1 MASTAENTF
10 RDDWMPLN
18 PPVTQPTISS
28 EESIELLHRL
38 LENLETVIR
47 GKRTTLELLLCCL
60 AAEGHALLEDIPGT
74 GKTTLAKALALSM
87 GCEFKRVQFTPD
99 LLPTDIL
106 GASIFNPQTG
116 TFSFNP
122 GPIFC
127 NVLVAD
133 EINRAS
139 PRTQSALLEAMGEQQ
154 VTIDGQTRRLDL
166 PFLCIATQNPVEFH
180 GTYPLPEAQLDRFSV
195 RLALGYVSEEEEL
208 RILQT
213 QQRGQP
219 LDQVQPVTNAGQI
232 LALQQAV
239 RNVILEESVSRY
251 LLRLVAATRNAEGV
265 QLGVSTRGSLQFA
278 RMAAATA
285 LMHGRDY
292 VLPEDLKQLAE
303 PVLAHR
309 LVLDTQSRYAGMD
322 KATVVRDVVD
332 RVPVPR

>member
-1 MASTAENTF
+1 
-10 RDDWMPLN
+10 MPLN
-18 PPVTQPTISS
+18 PPSGQNAICADLSTQ
-28 EESIELLHRL
+28 LLERL
-38 LENLETVIR
+38 LDNLEKVIR
-47 GKRTTLELLLCCL
+47 GKRETLKLLLCCL

-87 GCEFKRVQFTPD
+87 RCEFKRVQFTPD

-106 GASIFNPQTG
+106 GASIFNPQQG

-122 GPIFC
+122 GPIFA

-154 VTIDGQTRRLDL
+154 VTIDGHTRPLDS

-195 RLALGYVSEEEEL
+195 RLTLGYVSEDEEL
-208 RILQT
+208 RILET

-219 LDQVQPVTNAGQI
+219 LHDVQPVASADEIIG
-232 LALQQAV
+232 LQQAV
-239 RNVILEESVSRY
+239 RNVMMEESVSRY
-251 LLRLVAATRNAEGV
+251 LLRLVSATRDAIGV
-265 QLGVSTRGSLQFA
+265 QLGVSTRGSLQLA
-278 RMAAATA
+278 RMARAYA
-285 LMHGRDY
+285 LIQGRDY
-292 VLPEDLKQLAE
+292 VLPEDLKRLAE

-309 LVLDTQSRYAGMD
+309 LVLDTQSRYSGTD
-322 KATVVRDVVD
+322 KSTVIHDLID
-332 RVPVPR
+332 RVPIPR

>member
-1 MASTAENTF
+1 MVPVSLKFFVRA
-10 RDDWMPLN
+10 MQLN
-18 PPVTQPTISS
+18 SPETQPAMNS
-28 EESIELLHRL
+28 EQSAQLLGRL
-38 LENLETVIR
+38 LANLETVIR
-47 GKRTTLELLLCCL
+47 GKRETLELLLCCL

-74 GKTTLAKALALSM
+74 GKTTLAKSLALSM
-87 GCEFKRVQFTPD
+87 QCKFKRVQFTPD

-106 GASIFNPQTG
+106 GASIFNPQQG
-116 TFSFNP
+116 TFTFNP
-122 GPIFC
+122 GPIFA

-154 VTIDGQTRRLDL
+154 VTIDGQTRPLDL

-195 RLALGYVSEEEEL
+195 RLSLGYVSEDEEL
-208 RILQT
+208 RILES

-219 LDQVQPVTNAGQI
+219 LAMVKPVADGEQI

-239 RNVILEESVSRY
+239 RNVLMEASVSRY
-251 LLRLVAATRNAEGV
+251 LIRLVAATRHAVGV
-265 QLGVSTRGSLQFA
+265 QLGVSTRGSLQYA
-278 RMAAATA
+278 RMARAYA
-285 LMHGRDY
+285 LMRGRDY

-309 LVLDTQSRYAGMD
+309 LVLDTQSRYAGTD
-322 KATVVRDVVD
+322 KITLIQDLID
-332 RVPVPR
+332 QVPVPR

>member
-1 MASTAENTF
+1 ML
-10 RDDWMPLN
+10 LN
-18 PPVTQPTISS
+18 PPSGQNAISADQS
-28 EESIELLHRL
+28 SQLLQRL
-38 LENLETVIR
+38 LDNLEKVIR
-47 GKRTTLELLLCCL
+47 GKRDTLKLLLCCL

-87 GCEFKRVQFTPD
+87 QCEFKRVQFTPD

-106 GASIFNPQTG
+106 GASIFNPQQG

-122 GPIFC
+122 GPIFA

-154 VTIDGQTRRLDL
+154 VTIDGQTRPLDS
-166 PFLCIATQNPVEFH
+166 PFICIATQNPVEFH

-195 RLALGYVSEEEEL
+195 RLSLGYVSEDEEL
-208 RILQT
+208 RILEI

-219 LDQVQPVTNAGQI
+219 IDDIQPVASADEIIG
-232 LALQQAV
+232 LQLAV
-239 RNVILEESVSRY
+239 RNVVMEESVARY
-251 LLRLVAATRNAEGV
+251 LLRLVTATRDTIGV

-278 RMAAATA
+278 RIARAYAMIQ
-285 LMHGRDY
+285 GRDF
-292 VLPEDLKQLAE
+292 VLPEDLKRLAE

-309 LVLDTQSRYAGMD
+309 LVLDTQSRYSGTD
-322 KATVVRDVVD
+322 KSTVIHDLID
-332 RVPVPR
+332 RVPIPR